1 MAAKAVNAEA
11 KAVKQEEKRIAAEKR
26 KTQPAGSTN
35 KGAPAKA
42 RPKMNETP
50 VGVPK
55 RTRSLPPK
63 GEGAEEIEYPKPAKA
78 KAKARSST
86 QDLIPVPKEAA
97 KPTKSRGGAGRLLL
111 RKK

>member
-1 MAAKAVNAEA
+1 MAAKAVKAEA
-11 KAVKQEEKRIAAEKR
+11 KVVKQEEKRIAAEKR
-26 KTQPAGSTN
+26 KTQPPGSTN
-35 KGAPAKA
+35 EGAPAKA
-42 RPKMNETP
+42 RPKMDETP

-78 KAKARSST
+78 KARARSST
-86 QDLIPVPKEAA
+86 QDLVPVPKEAV
-97 KPTKSRGGAGRLLL
+97 KTTKKGGGAGRLSM